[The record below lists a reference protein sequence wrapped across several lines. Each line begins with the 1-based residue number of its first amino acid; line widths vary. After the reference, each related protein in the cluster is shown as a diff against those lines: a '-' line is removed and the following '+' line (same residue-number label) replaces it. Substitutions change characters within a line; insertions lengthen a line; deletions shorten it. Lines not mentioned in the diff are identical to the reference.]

1 MPAADGKIKGILFD
15 MGSTLLEFENH
26 SWEELDGRS
35 IAAAYEFLKKS
46 GNELPGFSVFEKSF
60 RSVLAE
66 YWSSTDQSLEEKPLA
81 HLLELGL
88 ARAGVER
95 NGLGMEELGRIFYQP
110 IRSQI
115 SEYDDAVEVLEWLQK
130 KSLALGVV
138 SNSIFPR
145 EYHLED
151 LRAFGLA
158 PFFRTT
164 LFSSEIG
171 RRKPHPEIFERALGA
186 LSLGREEVIFL
197 GDRMREDVL
206 GPQQLGIRSVLKHHP
221 KRDYSLGAKPL
232 ATVRSLRELLP
243 IVEKHI

>member
-35 IAAAYEFLKKS
+35 ISAAYEFLKKS
-46 GNELPGFSVFEKSF
+46 SHGLPEFSGFEKSF

-66 YWSSTDQSLEEKPLA
+66 YWSSTAQTLEEKPLVQ
-81 HLLELGL
+81 LLELGL
-88 ARAGVER
+88 ARAGFER
-95 NGLGMEELGRIFYQP
+95 NGLNMEELGRVFYQP
-110 IRSQI
+110 IRNQI
-115 SEYDDAVEVLEWLQK
+115 SEYDDALEVLEWLQSK
-130 KSLALGVV
+130 NLVLAVV

-158 PFFRTT
+158 PFFQTA

-171 RRKPHPEIFERALGA
+171 RRKPHPEIFHRALRD
-186 LSLGREEVIFL
+186 LSLRPEEVIFV

-206 GPQQLGIRSVLKHHP
+206 GPQELGIRAVLKHHP

-232 ATVRSLRELLP
+232 VT
-243 IVEKHI
+243 

>member
-1 MPAADGKIKGILFD
+1 MPAANGKIKGILFD

-35 IAAAYEFLKKS
+35 IAAAYQFLEKS
-46 GNELPGFSVFEKSF
+46 ELELPKLSEFEKSF
-60 RSVLAE
+60 RQVLAE
-66 YWSSTDQSLEEKPLA
+66 YWVSTDQTLEEKPLA

-88 ARAGVER
+88 TRAGINR
-95 NGLGMEELGRIFYQP
+95 NGMDLEKLGQVFYQP

-130 KSLALGVV
+130 KNLALGVV

-151 LRAFGLA
+151 LRSFRLA
-158 PFFRTT
+158 PFFHTT

-171 RRKPHPEIFERALGA
+171 RRKPHPEIFQRALND
-186 LSLGREEVIFL
+186 LSLGPEEVIFV

-206 GPQQLGIRSVLKHHP
+206 GPQQLGIRAVLKHHP

-232 ATVRSLRELLP
+232 ATVKSLSELLP
-243 IVEKHI
+243 VMEEHI

>member
-1 MPAADGKIKGILFD
+1 MPAANGKIKGILFD

-35 IAAAYEFLKKS
+35 ISAAYDFLRKTGHQLPEFS
-46 GNELPGFSVFEKSF
+46 GFEKSF

-66 YWSSTDQSLEEKPLA
+66 YWSSTNQTLEEKPLA

-88 ARAGVER
+88 SRAGFER
-95 NGLGMEELGRIFYQP
+95 NGLNMEELGRVFYQP

-115 SEYDDAVEVLEWLQK
+115 TEYDDAVDVLNWLREK
-130 KSLALGVV
+130 NLALAVV

-151 LRAFGLA
+151 LQTFRLA
-158 PFFRTT
+158 PFFHTA

-171 RRKPHPEIFERALGA
+171 RRKPHPDIFHRALSA
-186 LSLGREEVIFL
+186 LSLRPEEVIFV

-206 GPQQLGIRSVLKHHP
+206 GPQKLGIRAVLKHHP
-221 KRDYSLGAKPL
+221 KRDYSLGGKPL
-232 ATVRSLRELLP
+232 ATVANLRELLP
-243 IVEKHI
+243 IVKKHI

>member
-46 GNELPGFSVFEKSF
+46 GLVLPEFAGFEKSF

-66 YWSSTDQSLEEKPLA
+66 YWSSTDQTLEEKPLA

-88 ARAGVER
+88 ARAGVQR
-95 NGLGMEELGRIFYQP
+95 NGTDLEKLGRVFYQP
-110 IRSQI
+110 IRNQI
-115 SEYDDAVEVLEWLQK
+115 SEYDDALEVLGWLQEK
-130 KSLALGVV
+130 NLALGVV
-138 SNSIFPR
+138 SNSIFPG

-151 LRAFGLA
+151 LRSFQLA
-158 PFFRTT
+158 PFFQTT

-171 RRKPHPEIFERALGA
+171 RRKPHPEIFHRALNE
-186 LSLGREEVIFL
+186 LSLGPEEVIFV

-206 GPQQLGIRSVLKHHP
+206 GPQELGIRAVLKHHP

-232 ATVRSLRELLP
+232 ATVHSLRELLP
-243 IVEKHI
+243 VVEEHI

>member
-1 MPAADGKIKGILFD
+1 MPAANEKIKGILFD

-46 GNELPGFSVFEKSF
+46 ELKLPEFHGFEKSF

-66 YWSSTDQSLEEKPLA
+66 YWSSTDQTLEEKPLA

-88 ARAGVER
+88 SQAGVEL
-95 NGLGMEELGRIFYQP
+95 NGLGIEKLGRVFYQP
-110 IRSQI
+110 IRNQI
-115 SEYDDAVEVLEWLQK
+115 SEYDDALEVLGWLHEK
-130 KSLALGVV
+130 KLALAVV

-151 LRAFGLA
+151 LQNFGLA

-171 RRKPHPEIFERALGA
+171 RRKPHPEIFNRALKA
-186 LSLGREEVIFL
+186 LSLGPEEVIFV

-206 GPQQLGIRSVLKHHP
+206 GPQKLGIRAVLKYHP
-221 KRDYSLGAKPL
+221 RRDYSLGVKPL
-232 ATVRSLRELLP
+232 ATVKSLSELLP
-243 IVEKHI
+243 LVEKHI

>member
-1 MPAADGKIKGILFD
+1 MAANGKIKGILFD

-35 IAAAYEFLKKS
+35 IAALYNFLQESGHRLPEFA
-46 GNELPGFSVFEKSF
+46 GFEKCF
-60 RSVLAE
+60 CSVLAE
-66 YWSSTDQSLEEKPLA
+66 YWSSTNETLEEKPLA

-88 ARAGVER
+88 LRSGVER
-95 NGLGMEELGRIFYQP
+95 NGTDLETLGRIFYQP

-115 SEYDDAVEVLEWLQK
+115 TEYDDACDVLKWLQEK
-130 KSLALGVV
+130 KLALAVV

-158 PFFRTT
+158 PFFRTA

-171 RRKPHPEIFERALGA
+171 RRKPHPEIFHRALNA
-186 LSLGREEVIFL
+186 LSLGPEEVIFV

-206 GPQQLGIRSVLKHHP
+206 GPQKLGIRAVLKHHP
-221 KRDYSLGAKPL
+221 KRDYSLGAKPM
-232 ATVRSLRELLP
+232 ATIVSLKELLP
-243 IVEKHI
+243 VVEEHI